1 MRAASNHSNFAVRE
15 IHFYFHVQALSVGFL
30 EGIDI
35 VKTSNSTEEDLRLA
49 VSQGKHCVPSH
60 FLQAV
65 GPDEASP
72 CHTSRV
78 G

>member
-1 MRAASNHSNFAVRE
+1 M
-15 IHFYFHVQALSVGFL
+15 GFL